1 MVEMLLDYGANVN
14 SVDNHGDT
22 ALHISLMVEHA
33 LQRNPELMV
42 NK

>member
-14 SVDNHGDT
+14 SVDNQGDT
-22 ALHISLMVEHA
+22 ALHISLMMEHVR
-33 LQRNPELMV
+33 QRNPGLMV

>member
-22 ALHISLMVEHA
+22 ALYISLIMEHV
-33 LQRNPELMV
+33 LQRNPEVMV
-42 NK
+42 TK

>member
-14 SVDNHGDT
+14 SVNNQGDT
-22 ALHISLMVEHA
+22 ALHISLMMENVR
-33 LQRNPELMV
+33 QRNPGVMV